1 MQLLNVVIDIVTI
14 VESLY
19 VGCKGEYH
27 RWITMIL
34 YIEVN
39 NEYNKD
45 EERDD
50 DGFGDADCQ

>member
-1 MQLLNVVIDIVTI
+1 MQLLNVVIVFVTI
-14 VESLY
+14 VEPLY
-19 VGCKGEYH
+19 GRCKGEYH

-39 NEYNKD
+39 NEYNKE

-50 DGFGDADCQ
+50 DGFGDAD

>member
-39 NEYNKD
+39 NEYNKE

-50 DGFGDADCQ
+50 DGFGDAD